1 MSRSNPQLGLFGG
14 LVLLATSLLGS
25 SVFVV
30 PVLGVQIAGQS
41 SLTSWLILIAF
52 MVPMAMVF
60 GQLGRSYPHAG
71 GVSHWTARA
80 MGPKAEWVIAM
91 VLISVIPVGLPAA
104 LLLTMIFLERLFEIP
119 KPWDLLAQLSVLA
132 AVYSLNRAGVRASAW
147 VQTAIILGSLSFI
160 ATLAF
165 STPVQTQASLPELGP
180 IAPIAQAAGLMLWCF
195 LGLEIVANLAEEF
208 RNPERDIPWVVV
220 GGVMLAGLVYY
231 LCAATLLSAGFESV
245 ESDALLQL
253 ASDRLGPVGLQLL
266 SVFGF
271 LACFA
276 SLNTYLN
283 GFSRGLWS
291 LADEGKLPA
300 WLTHRSAKQVP
311 TAALNLIAA
320 VCFCATLLFYTDWLD
335 LAELITLANAHFV
348 LVYLAAM
355 ISAVILLQGLGRWIA
370 VLGTLCCAGG
380 FIALGSAA
388 VYGLVV
394 LAALIV
400 LAPSKAVSD

>member
-30 PVLGVQIAGQS
+30 PVLGVQIAGQ
-41 SLTSWLILIAF
+41 LINLLAYFDVF

-119 KPWDLLAQLSVLA
+119 KPWDLLAQLCVLA
-132 AVYSLNRAGVRASAW
+132 AVYGLNRAGVRASAW

-165 STPVQTQASLPELGP
+165 STPVQTQATSRNWGQLPQSPKPQVSCCGVFGLRNRCQLSRGIPQPRTGYSLGR
-180 IAPIAQAAGLMLWCF
+180 GRW
-195 LGLEIVANLAEEF
+195 
-208 RNPERDIPWVVV
+208 RYV
-220 GGVMLAGLVYY
+220 GRFSLLPLRGHP
-231 LCAATLLSAGFESV
+231 LSAGFESV

-253 ASDRLGPVGLQLL
+253 ASDRLGPVGFAAIVRVWLFSLL
-266 SVFGF
+266 C
-271 LACFA
+271 LAQ
-276 SLNTYLN
+276 
-283 GFSRGLWS
+283 
-291 LADEGKLPA
+291 
-300 WLTHRSAKQVP
+300 H
-311 TAALNLIAA
+311 
-320 VCFCATLLFYTDWLD
+320 LLK
-335 LAELITLANAHFV
+335 
-348 LVYLAAM
+348 
-355 ISAVILLQGLGRWIA
+355 WI
-370 VLGTLCCAGG
+370 
-380 FIALGSAA
+380 
-388 VYGLVV
+388 
-394 LAALIV
+394 
-400 LAPSKAVSD
+400 

>member
-41 SLTSWLILIAF
+41 SLISWLILIAF

-60 GQLGRSYPHAG
+60 GQLGRNYPHAG

-80 MGPKAEWVIAM
+80 LGPRAEWVIAM

-104 LLLTMIFLERLFEIP
+104 LLLTMIFLKRLVEIP
-119 KPWDLLAQLSVLA
+119 QPWDLVAQLCVLA

-147 VQTAIILGSLSFI
+147 VQTAIILGSLTFI
-160 ATLAF
+160 AVLAF
-165 STPVQTQASLPELGP
+165 STPIQTHASLPKLGP

-220 GGVMLAGLVYY
+220 GGVVLAGLVYY
-231 LCAATLLSAGFESV
+231 LCAATLLSANFESV

-253 ASDRLGPVGLQLL
+253 AADRLGPIGLQLL

-291 LADEGKLPA
+291 LADEGKLPS
-300 WLTHRSAKQVP
+300 WLTHRSTKQVP

-320 VCFCATLLFYTDWLD
+320 VCLFAALLFYTDWLD

-355 ISAVILLQGLGRWIA
+355 VSAVILLRGLGRWIA
-370 VLGTLCCAGG
+370 VLGTLCCIGG

-394 LAALIV
+394 LVALIF
-400 LAPSKAVSD
+400 LAPSRAKSD